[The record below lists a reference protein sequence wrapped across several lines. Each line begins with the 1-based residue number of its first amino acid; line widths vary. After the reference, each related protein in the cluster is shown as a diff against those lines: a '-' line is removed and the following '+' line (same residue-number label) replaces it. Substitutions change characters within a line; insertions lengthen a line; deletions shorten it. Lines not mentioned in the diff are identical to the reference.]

1 MTFNPD
7 AITQDLVWLVEIE
20 PAIRLEDVA
29 WTAAGS
35 PYPDCYYVVHP
46 EGEPSRVCECIR
58 IFISGGNPA
67 GTRVTYAEQGSLAD
81 CQTTPS
87 SWYWDGANLYVH
99 TSTGDA
105 PDAGGGSGSGSG
117 GGSGGGMFLINSY
130 FWERIADRPVNL
142 MDDSSNPEEHPYR
155 PLLDP
160 SSISELSFEA
170 TQFSTGGIA
179 QSFGSVRALNED
191 GYWDTRLV
199 NYVYEG
205 KRIIVRFGK
214 YGDDYGDYIKLF
226 DGYTGGW
233 TWTDG
238 AVVFDTEDPRRFQE

>member
-7 AITQDLVWLVEIE
+7 AIAQDLVWLVEIE
-20 PAIRLEDVA
+20 AALRLEDAV
-29 WTAAGS
+29 WLSPGS
-35 PYPDCYYVVHP
+35 LYPDIYYTSHP
-46 EGEPSRVCECIR
+46 EGKPSRVRECLLS
-58 IFISGGNPA
+58 SGIIVP
-67 GTRVTYAEQGSLAD
+67 YAPDVADLAT
-81 CQTTPS
+81 CQATPS
-87 SWYWDGANLYVH
+87 SWYWDGANLYIH
-99 TSTGDA
+99 ASTGGDPA
-105 PDAGGGSGSGSG
+105 SS
-117 GGSGGGMFLINSY
+117 GMFLINSY
-130 FWERIADRPVNL
+130 FWENISDRPVDL
-142 MDDSSNPEEHPYR
+142 FVDSIWHPYR

-160 SSISELSFEA
+160 SSIADLSFEA
-170 TQFSTGGIA
+170 TQFSTGGIS
-179 QSFGSVRALNED
+179 QSFGSVRALNGD
-191 GYWDTRLV
+191 GYWDARLA

>member
-7 AITQDLVWLVEIE
+7 AIAQDLVWLVEIE
-20 PAIRLEDVA
+20 AALRLEDAV
-29 WTAAGS
+29 WLSPGS
-35 PYPDCYYVVHP
+35 LYPDIYYTSHP
-46 EGEPSRVCECIR
+46 EGKPSRVRECLLS
-58 IFISGGNPA
+58 SGIIVP
-67 GTRVTYAEQGSLAD
+67 YAPDVADLAT
-81 CQTTPS
+81 CQATPS

-99 TSTGDA
+99 TSTGDP

-117 GGSGGGMFLINSY
+117 GGSGSNMFLINSY
-130 FWERIADRPVNL
+130 FWENISDRPVDL
-142 MDDSSNPEEHPYR
+142 FVDSIWHPYR

-160 SSISELSFEA
+160 SSIADLSFEA

-179 QSFGSVRALNED
+179 QSFGSVRALNGD
-191 GYWDTRLV
+191 GYWDARLA

-226 DGYTGGW
+226 DGYTGGNE
-233 TWTDG
+233 WTDG

>member
-20 PAIRLEDVA
+20 PAIRWENVA
-29 WTAAGS
+29 WIAAGS
-35 PYPDCYYVVHP
+35 LYPECYYVAHP
-46 EGEPSRVCECIR
+46 ESEPSRVRECLKSTGI
-58 IFISGGNPA
+58 IA
-67 GTRVTYAEQGSLAD
+67 TYAEQGSLAD

-87 SWYWDGANLYVH
+87 SWYWDGTNLYVH

-105 PDAGGGSGSGSG
+105 PDAGSGSGN
-117 GGSGGGMFLINSY
+117 GSGTGMFLINSY
-130 FWERIADRPVNL
+130 FWERLSDRPVDL
-142 MDDSSNPEEHPYR
+142 FVDSIWYPYR

-160 SSISELSFEA
+160 SSIADLSFEA
-170 TQFSTGGIA
+170 TPFSTGGIA

-199 NYVYEG
+199 NYIYEG
-205 KRIIVRFGK
+205 KRIVVRFGK

-238 AVVFDTEDPRRFQE
+238 AVVFGTEDPRRFQE

>member
-20 PAIRLEDVA
+20 ATIRLEDAA
-29 WTAAGS
+29 WEVDS
-35 PYPDCYYVVHP
+35 SFPDCYHIPHP
-46 EGEPSRVCECIR
+46 EGEPSRVRECIR
-58 IFISGGNPA
+58 VYISGGDPA
-67 GTRVTYAEQGSLAD
+67 GTIVTYTGPVALAD
-81 CQTTPS
+81 CRSTPKT
-87 SWYWDGANLYVH
+87 WYWDGTNLYIH
-99 TSTGDA
+99 TSTGDD
-105 PDAGGGSGSGSG
+105 PSSS
-117 GGSGGGMFLINSY
+117 GMFLINSY
-130 FWERIADRPVNL
+130 FWERLSDRPVDL
-142 MDDSSNPEEHPYR
+142 FVDSIWHPYR

-160 SSISELSFEA
+160 SSIADLSFEA
-170 TQFSTGGIA
+170 TPFSTGGIA

-214 YGDDYGDYIKLF
+214 YGDDYGDYIKPF

-233 TWTDG
+233 AWTDG
-238 AVVFDTEDPRRFQE
+238 AVVFDSEDPRRFQE

>member
-20 PAIRLEDVA
+20 PAIRLEDA
-29 WTAAGS
+29 IWLS
-35 PYPDCYYVVHP
+35 PGPLYPDIYYVSHP
-46 EGEPSRVCECIR
+46 EGKPSRVRECLLS
-58 IFISGGNPA
+58 SGVI
-67 GTRVTYAEQGSLAD
+67 VTYVPDVTDLAT

-233 TWTDG
+233 TWMDG

>member
-20 PAIRLEDVA
+20 VALRLEDVA
-29 WTAAGS
+29 WIGAGS
-35 PYPDCYYVVHP
+35 SYPNCYYVTHP
-46 EGEPSRVCECIR
+46 EGKPSRVKQCLKSTGAI
-58 IFISGGNPA
+58 
-67 GTRVTYAEQGSLAD
+67 VTYAPDMADLAT

-99 TSTGDA
+99 TSTGDP

-117 GGSGGGMFLINSY
+117 SGGGSGSNMFLINSY
-130 FWERIADRPVNL
+130 FWENISDRPVDL
-142 MDDSSNPEEHPYR
+142 FVDSIWHPYR

-160 SSISELSFEA
+160 SSIADLSFEA
-170 TQFSTGGIA
+170 TQFSTGGIT
-179 QSFGSVRALNED
+179 QSFGSVRALNGD
-191 GYWDTRLV
+191 GYWDARLA

-214 YGDDYGDYIKLF
+214 YGDAYADYVKLF
-226 DGYTGGW
+226 DGYTGGI
-233 TWTDG
+233 TWRDES
-238 AVVFDTEDPRRFQE
+238 VEFDIEDPRRFQE

>member
-20 PAIRLEDVA
+20 VAIRLEDAA
-29 WTAAGS
+29 WLS
-35 PYPDCYYVVHP
+35 PGPLYPDIYYISHP
-46 EGEPSRVCECIR
+46 EGKPSRVRECLR
-58 IFISGGNPA
+58 SSGVIIEYTPD
-67 GTRVTYAEQGSLAD
+67 VVDLAA
-81 CQTTPS
+81 CQAADH

-105 PDAGGGSGSGSG
+105 PDAGGSGGSGSGSG
-117 GGSGGGMFLINSY
+117 NGNSMFLINSY
-130 FWERIADRPVNL
+130 FWENLSDRPVDL
-142 MDDSSNPEEHPYR
+142 FVDSIWHPYR

-160 SSISELSFEA
+160 SSIADLSFEA

-179 QSFGSVRALNED
+179 QSFGSVRVLNED
-191 GYWDTRLV
+191 GYWDSRLA

-214 YGDDYGDYIKLF
+214 HDDDYGDYIKLF

-233 TWTDG
+233 MWMDG